1 MEKPQD
7 QLLDRDHLPDN
18 VEVLKDL
25 FIEVTQELRDKI
37 QGFTESI
44 EYLQSQLSIMR
55 RFQYGQR
62 SERLK
67 KKR

>member
-1 MEKPQD
+1 LEKPQD

-18 VEVLKDL
+18 VDILKDM
-25 FIEVTQELRDKI
+25 FIEKVHTLSE
-37 QGFTESI
+37 TI